1 MRRTDPLGWIGL
13 ALALGLFAC
22 ADDPAPPAETGAA
35 VERTRGTVPVEP
47 ITDFDRYML
56 GDLPG
61 PGALARDPFDD
72 ARRPA
77 VDTPRAT
84 SFPAPALR
92 GIVRADGRLVALF
105 DRGSAGQGE
114 TVAGWSVRSIDQ
126 RSVTLQRNGR
136 TVRRSL

>member
-1 MRRTDPLGWIGL
+1 MLQLHPLSL
-13 ALALGLFAC
+13 LQ
-22 ADDPAPPAETGAA
+22 
-35 VERTRGTVPVEP
+35 GTAGVPGVDAHEVAPVEP

-61 PGALARDPFDD
+61 PGTLARDPFSDT
-72 ARRPA
+72 RRPTVRA
-77 VDTPRAT
+77 PRSAA
-84 SFPAPALR
+84 PAPDLR

-105 DRGSAGQGE
+105 DRGTAGQGE
-114 TVAGWSVRSIDQ
+114 SVAGWTVHSIDE